1 MRKTRIWPEPRI
13 VVIGGGTGTSTIL
26 RGIKEYTN
34 QITAII
40 SVMDDGGSTGR
51 LRKDTDMGAPGDLRN
66 CLISLSNSDDL
77 MKEVLDYRFSEGE
90 LAGHSLGNIF
100 ITALYGIFGDFN
112 EAILQTGNIL
122 KVTGKVLP
130 VTLDNV
136 NICAKLLDGTD
147 VEGESNIPEAS
158 HIRNSRIDRIYSK
171 PEKFDI
177 LEEAKDEIMNA
188 DVVILGP
195 GSLYTSIIPN
205 LLAEGMV
212 KSLQATQAKVVY
224 VANIMGQYGETENHT
239 LKEHYEAV
247 ISHSKSDIIDYV
259 IVNNGI
265 IDTKIIEKYE
275 KDFSYPIP
283 YDNSDIEYLK
293 NSNIKVI
300 ETPLVRVKN
309 GVIRHDA
316 DKLAQIIFNK
326 ILKGD

>member
-1 MRKTRIWPEPRI
+1 MKKTRLWPQPRV

-26 RGIKEYTN
+26 TGLKKYTD
-34 QITAII
+34 QITAVI

-51 LRKDTDMGAPGDLRN
+51 LRKGTDMGAPGDLRN

-90 LAGHSLGNIF
+90 LAGHSFVNLF

-136 NICAKLLDGTD
+136 NICAQLEDGFD
-147 VEGESNIPEAS
+147 VKGESSIPEAS
-158 HIRNSRIDRIYSK
+158 HERKSRISRLYSI
-171 PEKFDI
+171 PNEFEV
-177 LEEAKDEIMNA
+177 LEEAKDEILQA
-188 DVVILGP
+188 DIVVLGP

-205 LLAEGMV
+205 LLANGMV
-212 KSLQATQAKVVY
+212 ESLMSTKAKVVY
-224 VANIMGQYGETENHT
+224 VANIMGQFGETENYG
-239 LKEHYEAV
+239 LKEHYDA
-247 ISHSKSDIIDYV
+247 IIKHSKSDIIDY
-259 IVNNGI
+259 ILVNNGV
-265 IDTKIIEKYE
+265 IDTKLLELYRREYAYPVKYD
-275 KDFSYPIP
+275 K
-283 YDNSDIEYLK
+283 SDIDLLVE
-293 NSNIKVI
+293 SNIKVI

-309 GVIRHDA
+309 GVIRHDS
-316 DKLAQIIFNK
+316 DNLANIIFNR